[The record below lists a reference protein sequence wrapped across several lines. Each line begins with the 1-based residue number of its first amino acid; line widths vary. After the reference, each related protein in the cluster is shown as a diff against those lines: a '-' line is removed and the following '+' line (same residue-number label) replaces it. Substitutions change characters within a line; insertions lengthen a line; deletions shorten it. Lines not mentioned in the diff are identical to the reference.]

1 MSLWVSSQ
9 CAFRCWLI
17 ARLVGIRTI
26 SRTLSRLSSPA
37 GAIWRYY
44 DRVGFLDLVVSG
56 YAKFD
61 PDNPPLAGKG
71 GVPPGFCQ
79 FRAVTVMCGPRGLP
93 GESDHLF
100 HNNGNGTF
108 TDVSVKAGVSDP
120 RGYYA
125 LAPVFVDV
133 DNDGWLD
140 CWSPTTPC

>member
-1 MSLWVSSQ
+1 
-9 CAFRCWLI
+9 
-17 ARLVGIRTI
+17 
-26 SRTLSRLSSPA
+26 
-37 GAIWRYY
+37 
-44 DRVGFLDLVVSG
+44 
-56 YAKFD
+56 
-61 PDNPPLAGKG
+61 
-71 GVPPGFCQ
+71 
-79 FRAVTVMCGPRGLP
+79 MCGPRGLP

-120 RGYYA
+120 RGYYG